1 MGSLAA
7 DIRQSFR
14 MMRKSPTF
22 TAIAVTALALG
33 IGANTGIFSVVDKVL
48 LQPLPYP
55 EPDRLIRL
63 GRKFPQGEGYSNSI
77 PKYMA
82 WRHNS
87 VFSLMALY
95 DQQGPGLN
103 LSSGDRPEQVKGVHV
118 SADYFKVFGTSP
130 VLGRTFTA
138 SEDTPHGPK
147 AAIVSEKL
155 MEISFWR
162 RAADSLEKRSF

>member
-1 MGSLAA
+1 MESLAA
-7 DIRQSFR
+7 DVRQSFR
-14 MMRKSPTF
+14 MMRNSPTF

-55 EPDRLIRL
+55 EPDRLMRI
-63 GRKFPQGEGYSNSI
+63 GRKYPQGEGYANSI

-82 WRHNS
+82 WRHNN

-103 LSSGDRPEQVKGVHV
+103 LSSGDKPEQVKGVHV
-118 SADYFKVFGTSP
+118 SGDYFKVFGTSP
-130 VLGRTFTA
+130 VLGRSLPLPRIRRTGRRPRLLARRFGSLTLEA
-138 SEDTPHGPK
+138 SHE
-147 AAIVSEKL
+147 
-155 MEISFWR
+155 F
-162 RAADSLEKRSF
+162 LERQLS